1 MVNTQLKLPCVGSN
15 NFEVF
20 FKDGGAYYVDKTA
33 FLEEIL
39 KSKTTVYFFTRPRR
53 FGKSLNLSMIESF
66 LKPDYKAI
74 NCLVQRK
81 KQDPNYANT
90 DKFYDHIEV
99 TSQTDIFSTLN
110 IGKKTRLLL

>member
-66 LKPDYKAI
+66 LKYNQDLSILLKYNAFFTK
-74 NCLVQRK
+74 CDLLFKFK
-81 KQDPNYANT
+81 KY
-90 DKFYDHIEV
+90 
-99 TSQTDIFSTLN
+99 
-110 IGKKTRLLL
+110 